1 MQDSIERSLD
11 VLDIKYKNISEILET
26 PVFFDSVEVRQV
38 LSEIQDARNSILY
51 VANSLTDVNDND
63 QGAIQDGN

>member
-11 VLDIKYKNISEILET
+11 ILDIKYKNISDILET

-63 QGAIQDGN
+63 QGEMQDGN